1 MKIENSVAI
10 VLGNAIEL
18 ENQEESATLNSLIQ
32 VINSV
37 SFMHQI
43 IFIASDFV
51 AQLLENFEGKKDLN
65 IVIVQVPRT
74 RGALATLCLGLK
86 EIAMDKHL
94 LVLPVNC
101 LASRDSLELF
111 AIELSS
117 SNYKAG
123 VLAINSSNPVYSYA
137 RMTRSHKII
146 ELVEKQVVG
155 ALALS
160 GHFYFC
166 NVETF
171 LSCATWT
178 FKNNVNT
185 NEKFYIAPAL
195 NYFVAAGKEIK
206 LSLLDLKSY
215 TRFD

>member
-37 SFMHQI
+37 SFVHQI
-43 IFIASDFV
+43 IFIASDFI
-51 AQLLENFEGKKDLN
+51 AQLLENFEGGDLN

-74 RGALATLCLGLK
+74 RGALATLCLGLN
-86 EIAMDKHL
+86 EIAIDKHL

-117 SNYKAG
+117 SNYEAG
-123 VLAINSSNPVYSYA
+123 VLAINSSNPMYSYA
-137 RMTRSHKII
+137 RMTRSRKVI
-146 ELVEKQVVG
+146 ELVEKQAVG
-155 ALALS
+155 TLALS
-160 GHFYFC
+160 GHFYFR

-185 NEKFYIAPAL
+185 NERFYIAPAL
-195 NYFVAAGKEIK
+195 NYFIASGKGIK